1 MNNHLLKAEVQQ
13 FINEHLSADIPSL
26 VLKKQLFDNVSNA
39 ELAQQIEAKKRSKKK
54 LPSWFAKNQIYYPE
68 KLNIEQSSSEITA
81 KYKAHL
87 VDGDSLIDLT
97 GGFGVDSYYF
107 SKTCDRVYH
116 CERNEKLS
124 TIASHNFQVLD
135 AKNIRCI
142 VGDGLEYLNNSDR
155 TFDWIYVDPSR
166 RDDLKGKVFH
176 LSDCQPNVV
185 EHLDLFFE
193 TSSKVLI
200 KTSPMLD
207 ITKAIEELKYVSEV
221 HVVSVRNEVKELL
234 FKLEK
239 HFQEEP
245 LINVIE
251 LGHLNHPE
259 FRFHISEEKN
269 AVLNTGE
276 PQSYLYEP
284 NAAILKAGAFKLIAH
299 RHDITKLHQHSH
311 LYTSNKKIDFP
322 GRMFKILEVVHY
334 RKIEAKKL
342 LNKQKGN
349 ITTRNFPMSV
359 PEIKKLFK
367 MKDGGETY
375 YFFTTNCTNE
385 HIIIKSEKV

>member
-26 VLKKQLFDNVSNA
+26 VLKKLLFDNVSNA

-54 LPSWFAKNQIYYPE
+54 LPSWFAKDQIYYPE

-87 VDGDSLIDLT
+87 VDGVSIIDLT

-124 TIASHNFQVLD
+124 TIALHNFQVLD
-135 AKNIRCI
+135 AKNIKCV
-142 VGDGLEYLNNSDR
+142 VGDGLEYLNNSER

-185 EHLDLFFE
+185 EHLDLLFE
-193 TSSKVLI
+193 TSSNVLI

-207 ITKAIEELKYVSEV
+207 ITKAIEDLKYVSEV

-234 FKLEK
+234 FKLVK
-239 HFQEEP
+239 NFQEEP

-259 FRFHISEEKN
+259 FRFHMSEEKN

-284 NAAILKAGAFKLIAH
+284 NAAILKAGAFKLIAQ
-299 RHDITKLHQHSH
+299 RHGITKLHQHSH

-322 GRMFKILEVVHY
+322 GRMFKILEVVPY

-375 YFFTTNCTNE
+375 YFFTTNSTNE
-385 HIIIKSEKV
+385 HIIIKSEKA